1 MTARMEQLTEAL
13 GCLLCW
19 AALASCSTID
29 DDLSVCGNDYEL
41 DYELRLVTNMTT
53 ELKTQLSTET
63 ELNLAQALRTHLS
76 DVFTDFAHDV
86 DLSFYDTQGDSL
98 RLQHD
103 EHIMDANQASY
114 TLFLPMRQYMHLAVA
129 NIVDNPLV
137 DLTNDERCH
146 KSQLSLVSSPENV
159 MLRRARAAR
168 DTIQSHTT
176 GIFTARQPMEVLEG
190 VDQQFNVHL
199 YMANCAAVLVV
210 DTIGSNIRNI
220 KVVSTGFATGFNIAD
235 STYIY
240 EDNGPIIV
248 ANPVKADGEGELAFC
263 TVNFPSRDVTP
274 DDNMA
279 SRRVIIETTDPFVGP
294 TSDKSLWEFRLYIT
308 TNDGSVTE
316 SILYIRRPL
325 RAGQLMIIKVRAR
338 PDGSVTT
345 FDQTVGVSVT
355 LNWNDGGHYNPE
367 L

>member
-1 MTARMEQLTEAL
+1 MTARMEQLTEVL

-19 AALASCSTID
+19 AALASCSIID

-53 ELKTQLSTET
+53 EIQTQLSTET

-114 TLFLPMRQYMHLAVA
+114 TLYLPMRHYMHLAVA

-137 DLTNDERCH
+137 DLVNDERCH
-146 KSQLSLVSSPENV
+146 TARLARIGTPSASPV
-159 MLRRARAAR
+159 LRSASGESV
-168 DTIQSHTT
+168 QSHTT
-176 GIFTARQPMEVLEG
+176 GIFTARQSMDVLEG

-199 YMANCAAVLVV
+199 FMANCAAVLVV
-210 DTIGSNIRNI
+210 DTIGSGLRDM
-220 KVVSTGFATGFNIAD
+220 KVVATGFATGFNIAD
-235 STYIY
+235 SAFIY
-240 EDNGPIIV
+240 SDNPPLVI
-248 ANPVKADGEGELAFC
+248 ANPVKAENEGEMAFC
-263 TVNFPSRDVTP
+263 TVSFPSREPEESDATT
-274 DDNMA
+274 
-279 SRRVIIETTDPFVGP
+279 RVIIETTDPFVAP
-294 TSDKSLWEFRLYIT
+294 TAKESLWEFRIYT
-308 TNDGSVTE
+308 TNHDGSTTE

-325 RAGQLMIIKVRAR
+325 RAGQLMIIKVKAH
-338 PDGSVTT
+338 PDGSVTSD
-345 FDQTVGVSVT
+345 DQTVGVSVT
-355 LNWNDGGHYNPE
+355 LNWNEGGHHEWE

>member
-1 MTARMEQLTEAL
+1 MYARRCDIVEK
-13 GCLLCW
+13 LLA
-19 AALASCSTID
+19 AALMLVLSASCNVID
-29 DDLSVCGNDYEL
+29 DDLSACGNDYEM

-53 ELKTQLSTET
+53 EMKTQLSTET

-114 TLFLPMRQYMHLAVA
+114 TLYLPMRHYMHLAVA

-137 DLTNDERCH
+137 DLFNDERCH
-146 KSQLSLVSSPENV
+146 TARLARIGTPSASPV
-159 MLRRARAAR
+159 LRSAST
-168 DTIQSHTT
+168 DTVQSHTT

-190 VDQQFNVHL
+190 VNQQFNVHL
-199 YMANCAAVLVV
+199 FMANCAAVLVV
-210 DTIGSNIRNI
+210 DTVGSGVREM
-220 KVVSTGFATGFNIAD
+220 KVVATGFATGFNIAD
-235 STYIY
+235 SVFIY
-240 EDNGPIIV
+240 SDNPPLVI
-248 ANPVKADGEGELAFC
+248 ANPVKADNEDELAFC
-263 TVNFPSRDVTP
+263 TVNFPSREPEESETTT
-274 DDNMA
+274 
-279 SRRVIIETTDPFVGP
+279 RVVIETTDPFVAP
-294 TSDKSLWEFRLYIT
+294 TAKERLWEFRIYAT
-308 TNDGSVTE
+308 SHDGSVTE

-325 RAGQLMIIKVRAR
+325 RAGQLMIIKVKAR

-345 FDQTVGVSVT
+345 GDPTIGINVT
-355 LNWNDGGHYNPE
+355 LNWNDNGHYNEE